1 MIVELYSTPEERN
14 RYYDYGADIPFN
26 FGLVRALGNRDQ
38 AQRNV
43 CDAVCIRDVIKEE
56 YDTLP
61 KGKWANFVVSALQ
74 HVKYARCLISLTFP
88 TRLFYLHPKL
98 KRLEFITSSFYSWGV
113 GGGVVLII
121 DTYLQIQ

>member
-14 RYYDYGADIPFN
+14 RYFDYGADIPFN
-26 FGLVRALGNRDQ
+26 FGLVRALGNRYQ

-43 CDAVCIRDVIKEE
+43 CDAICIRDVIKEE

-74 HVKYARCLISLTFP
+74 RKACPLSLV
-88 TRLFYLHPKL
+88 
-98 KRLEFITSSFYSWGV
+98 SA
-113 GGGVVLII
+113 
-121 DTYLQIQ
+121 LQRKACPLSYFTNVSDPSLLPAS